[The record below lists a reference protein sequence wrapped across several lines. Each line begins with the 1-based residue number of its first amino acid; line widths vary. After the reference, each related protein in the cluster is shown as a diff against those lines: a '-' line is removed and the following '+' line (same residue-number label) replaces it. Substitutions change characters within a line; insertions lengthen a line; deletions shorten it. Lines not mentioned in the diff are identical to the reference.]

1 MFCFIKSLFIKPKKR
16 ENGVSVRDF
25 YNESAEKEF
34 IRTHKDAYHLL
45 EFQTTEHFYK
55 NT

>member
-25 YNESAEKEF
+25 YNESAEKIKKE
-34 IRTHKDAYHLL
+34 L
-45 EFQTTEHFYK
+45 ENKEYTCG
-55 NT
+55 